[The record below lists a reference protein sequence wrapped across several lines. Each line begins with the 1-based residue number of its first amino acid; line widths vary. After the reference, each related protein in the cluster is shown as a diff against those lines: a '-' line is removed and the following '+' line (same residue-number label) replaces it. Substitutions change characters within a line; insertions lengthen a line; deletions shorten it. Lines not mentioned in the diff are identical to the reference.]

1 MHLKFKKLLI
11 VKSTTNL
18 ELHTYLIIAGEQSAD
33 NHGTSLMKAMQT
45 HTPEIEFRGIG
56 GKKMIDAGLN
66 SIEDIDKLAVMGFVE
81 VIRHLVF
88 FRKLTERVLYEIEK
102 EKPNQIIL
110 IDYPGFNL
118 RLAKK
123 IKNKF
128 DIPITYYVSPQLWA
142 WKEKRIN
149 IIKKHIDQMLVIFPF
164 EEQWYKDR
172 GVEATFVGHPIFDKW
187 TPSTKEELC
196 GLLNLNHEKKILVLY
211 PGSRLQ
217 EVKKHLPILV
227 QAAKKMK
234 DEIPSLQVILGAAP
248 QIDWTQWNLP
258 DWIQVELK
266 YPQKALECGDLAFV
280 ASGTSTVEATVF
292 GTPMIVTYKM
302 ATLSWWL
309 SKILVNVPFAG
320 MVNILAEKE
329 IMPELLQEN
338 ATVEKLSSIA
348 LSILKNPDT
357 LQKMKKDLNL
367 IQNKLNG
374 EGASKRAAIKI
385 LELVE

>member
-1 MHLKFKKLLI
+1 LA
-11 VKSTTNL
+11 TNSIYNTPPP
-18 ELHTYLIIAGEQSAD
+18 TYFIIAGEQSAD
-33 NHGTSLMKAMQT
+33 SHGALLMKAMLAQN
-45 HTPEIEFRGIG
+45 PEIEFKGIG
-56 GKKMIDAGLN
+56 GKKMTNAGLN
-66 SIEDIDKLAVMGFVE
+66 SIEDIEKLAVMGFVE
-81 VIRHLVF
+81 VIRHLGF
-88 FRKLTERVLYEIEK
+88 FRKLTEEVLSEIEK

-164 EEQWYKDR
+164 EEQWYKER
-172 GVEATFVGHPIFDKW
+172 GVKAVFVGHPIFDEW

-196 GLLNLNHEKKILVLY
+196 GLLNLNHEKQVLVLY

-217 EVKKHLPILV
+217 EVKRHLPILL
-227 QAAKKMK
+227 QATKKMK
-234 DEIPSLQVILGAAP
+234 DEIPSLQVILGAAS
-248 QIDWTQWNLP
+248 QIDWAQWDLP
-258 DWIQVELK
+258 DWIQVESK
-266 YPQKALECGDLAFV
+266 YPQKALECGDLVFV

-320 MVNILAEKE
+320 MVNILAEEE

-338 ATVEKLSSIA
+338 ATVEKLSSTA
-348 LSILKNPDT
+348 LSILNNSEI
-357 LQKMKKDLNL
+357 LQKMKEDLNL
-367 IQNKLNG
+367 IQNKLKG

-385 LELVE
+385 LELVK

>member
-1 MHLKFKKLLI
+1 LE
-11 VKSTTNL
+11 TNSIYNTSPP
-18 ELHTYLIIAGEQSAD
+18 TYFIIAGEQSAD
-33 NHGTSLMKAMQT
+33 NHGALLMKAMLAQN
-45 HTPEIEFRGIG
+45 PKIEFRGIG
-56 GKKMIDAGLN
+56 GKKMTNAGLN
-66 SIEDIDKLAVMGFVE
+66 SIEDIEKLAVMGFVE
-81 VIRHLVF
+81 IIRHLVF
-88 FRKLTERVLYEIEK
+88 FRKLTEEVLSEIEK

-149 IIKKHIDQMLVIFPF
+149 IIKKYINQMLVIFPF
-164 EEQWYKDR
+164 EEQWYKER
-172 GVEATFVGHPIFDKW
+172 GVEAVFVGHPIFDEW
-187 TPSTKEELC
+187 TPSTKEDLC
-196 GLLNLNHEKKILVLY
+196 ELLNLNHEKQVLVLY

-217 EVKKHLPILV
+217 EVKRHLPILL
-227 QAAKKMK
+227 QAAKKLK
-234 DEIPSLQVILGAAP
+234 NKIHSLQVVLGAAP

-258 DWIQVELK
+258 DWIQVESK
-266 YPQKALECGDLAFV
+266 YPQKALECGNLAFV

-320 MVNILAEKE
+320 MVNILAAEE
-329 IMPELLQEN
+329 IMPELLQKN
-338 ATVEKLSSIA
+338 ATVEKLFSTA
-348 LSILKNPDT
+348 LYILKNPDT
-357 LQKMKKDLNL
+357 LQKMKQDMNL

-374 EGASKRAAIKI
+374 KGASKRAAIKI
-385 LELVE
+385 LELVK

>member
-1 MHLKFKKLLI
+1 MA
-11 VKSTTNL
+11 TNSIYNTPPP
-18 ELHTYLIIAGEQSAD
+18 TYFIIAGEQSAD
-33 NHGTSLMKAMQT
+33 SHGALLMKAMLAQN
-45 HTPEIEFRGIG
+45 PEIEFKGIG
-56 GKKMIDAGLN
+56 GKKMTNAGLN
-66 SIEDIDKLAVMGFVE
+66 SIEDIEKLAVMGFVE
-81 VIRHLVF
+81 VIRHLGF
-88 FRKLTERVLYEIEK
+88 FRKLTEEVLSEIEK

-164 EEQWYKDR
+164 EEQWYKER
-172 GVEATFVGHPIFDKW
+172 GVKAVFVGHPIFDEW

-196 GLLNLNHEKKILVLY
+196 GLLNLNHEKQVLVLY

-217 EVKKHLPILV
+217 EVKRHLPILL
-227 QAAKKMK
+227 QATKKMK
-234 DEIPSLQVILGAAP
+234 DEIPSLQVILGAAS
-248 QIDWTQWNLP
+248 QIDWAQWDLP
-258 DWIQVELK
+258 DWIQVESK
-266 YPQKALECGDLAFV
+266 YPQKALECGDLVFV

-320 MVNILAEKE
+320 MVNILAEEE

-338 ATVEKLSSIA
+338 ATVEKLSSTA
-348 LSILKNPDT
+348 LSILNNSEI
-357 LQKMKKDLNL
+357 LQKMKEDLNL
-367 IQNKLNG
+367 IQNKLKG

-385 LELVE
+385 LELVK

>member
-1 MHLKFKKLLI
+1 
-11 VKSTTNL
+11 
-18 ELHTYLIIAGEQSAD
+18 
-33 NHGTSLMKAMQT
+33 MKAMLAQN
-45 HTPEIEFRGIG
+45 PEIEFKGIG
-56 GKKMIDAGLN
+56 GKKMTNAGLN
-66 SIEDIDKLAVMGFVE
+66 SIEDIEKLAVMGFVE
-81 VIRHLVF
+81 VIRHLGF
-88 FRKLTERVLYEIEK
+88 FRKLTEEVLSEIEK

-164 EEQWYKDR
+164 EEQWYKER
-172 GVEATFVGHPIFDKW
+172 GVKAVFVGHPIFDEW

-196 GLLNLNHEKKILVLY
+196 GLLNLNHEKQVLVLY

-217 EVKKHLPILV
+217 EVKRHLPILL
-227 QAAKKMK
+227 QATKKMK
-234 DEIPSLQVILGAAP
+234 DEIPSLQVILGAAS
-248 QIDWTQWNLP
+248 QIDWAQWDLP
-258 DWIQVELK
+258 DWIQVESK
-266 YPQKALECGDLAFV
+266 YPQKALECGDLVFV

-320 MVNILAEKE
+320 MVNILAEEE

-338 ATVEKLSSIA
+338 ATVEKLSSTA
-348 LSILKNPDT
+348 LSILNNSEI
-357 LQKMKKDLNL
+357 LQKMKEDLNL
-367 IQNKLNG
+367 IQNKLKG

-385 LELVE
+385 LELVK

>member
-1 MHLKFKKLLI
+1 LATNSIYNKPHQIYFI
-11 VKSTTNL
+11 V
-18 ELHTYLIIAGEQSAD
+18 AGEQSAD
-33 NHGTSLMKAMQT
+33 NHGALLMKAMLTQN
-45 HTPEIEFRGIG
+45 PDIEFKGIG
-56 GKKMIDAGLN
+56 GEKMTSAGLN

-81 VIRHLVF
+81 VIRHLGF
-88 FRKLTERVLYEIEK
+88 FRKLTEGVLSAIEK
-102 EKPNQIIL
+102 TRPAQIIL

-123 IKNKF
+123 IKKIF
-128 DIPITYYVSPQLWA
+128 DIPITYYISPQLWA

-172 GVEATFVGHPIFDKW
+172 GVDAIFVGHPIFDEW
-187 TPSTKEELC
+187 MPSTKEELC
-196 GLLNLNHEKKILVLY
+196 GLLSLNHENQVLVLY

-227 QAAKKMK
+227 QSAKKLK

-248 QIDWTQWNLP
+248 QINWTQWILP
-258 DWIQVELK
+258 DWIQVESK

-280 ASGTSTVEATVF
+280 ASGTSTVEAAVF

-309 SKILVNVPFAG
+309 SKMLVNVSFAG
-320 MVNILAEKE
+320 MVNILAAEE

-338 ATVEKLSSIA
+338 TTTEKLFSTA
-348 LSILKNPDT
+348 LSMLDNSEI
-357 LQKMKKDLNL
+357 LQKMKEDLIL
-367 IQNKLNG
+367 IQNKLKS
-374 EGASKRAAIKI
+374 EGASKKAAIKI
-385 LELVE
+385 LELVK

>member
-1 MHLKFKKLLI
+1 
-11 VKSTTNL
+11 
-18 ELHTYLIIAGEQSAD
+18 
-33 NHGTSLMKAMQT
+33 
-45 HTPEIEFRGIG
+45 
-56 GKKMIDAGLN
+56 
-66 SIEDIDKLAVMGFVE
+66 MGFVE

-88 FRKLTERVLYEIEK
+88 FRKLIERVLSEIEK
-102 EKPNQIIL
+102 ESPNQIIL

-128 DIPITYYVSPQLWA
+128 DIPITYYISPQLWA

-149 IIKKHIDQMLVIFPF
+149 MIKKHIDQMLVIFPF
-164 EEQWYKDR
+164 EEQWYKNR
-172 GVEATFVGHPIFDKW
+172 GVEATFVGHPIFDEW
-187 TPSTKEELC
+187 IPSTKEELC
-196 GLLNLNHEKKILVLY
+196 KLLNLNHEKKILVLY

-227 QAAKKMK
+227 QAAKILK
-234 DEIPSLQVILGAAP
+234 DKIPSIQVILGAAP
-248 QIDWTQWNLP
+248 QIDWTLWNFP
-258 DWIQVELK
+258 DWIQVESK
-266 YPQKALECGDLAFV
+266 YPQKALECGDLGFV

-338 ATVEKLSSIA
+338 ATVEKLYSTA
-348 LSILKNPDT
+348 LSILENLEI
-357 LQKMKKDLNL
+357 LQKMKEDLSL
-367 IQNKLNG
+367 IQNKLKG
-374 EGASKRAAIKI
+374 EGASIRAAIKI
-385 LELVE
+385 LELVK

>member
-1 MHLKFKKLLI
+1 LA
-11 VKSTTNL
+11 TNSIYNTPPP
-18 ELHTYLIIAGEQSAD
+18 TYFIIAGEQSAD
-33 NHGTSLMKAMQT
+33 SHGALLMKAMLAQN
-45 HTPEIEFRGIG
+45 PEIEFKGIG
-56 GKKMIDAGLN
+56 GKKMTNAGLN
-66 SIEDIDKLAVMGFVE
+66 SIEDIEKLAVMGFVE
-81 VIRHLVF
+81 VIRHLGF
-88 FRKLTERVLYEIEK
+88 FRKLTEEVLSEIEK

-164 EEQWYKDR
+164 EEQWYKER
-172 GVEATFVGHPIFDKW
+172 GVKAVFVGHPIFDEW

-196 GLLNLNHEKKILVLY
+196 GLLNLNHEKQVLVLY

-217 EVKKHLPILV
+217 EVKRHLPILL
-227 QAAKKMK
+227 QATKKMK
-234 DEIPSLQVILGAAP
+234 DEIPSLQVILGAAS
-248 QIDWTQWNLP
+248 QIDWAQWDLP
-258 DWIQVELK
+258 DWIQVESK
-266 YPQKALECGDLAFV
+266 YPQKALECGDLVFV

-320 MVNILAEKE
+320 MVNILAEEE

-338 ATVEKLSSIA
+338 ATVEKLSSTA
-348 LSILKNPDT
+348 LSILNNFEI
-357 LQKMKKDLNL
+357 LQKMKEDLNL
-367 IQNKLNG
+367 IQNKLKG

-385 LELVE
+385 LELVK

>member
-1 MHLKFKKLLI
+1 MA
-11 VKSTTNL
+11 TNSIYNTPPP
-18 ELHTYLIIAGEQSAD
+18 TYFIIAGEQSAD
-33 NHGTSLMKAMQT
+33 NHGALLMEAMLAQN
-45 HTPEIEFRGIG
+45 PEIEFKGIG
-56 GKKMIDAGLN
+56 GKKMTNAGLN

-88 FRKLTERVLYEIEK
+88 FRKLTERVLSEIEK
-102 EKPNQIIL
+102 ESPNQIIL

-123 IKNKF
+123 IKSKF

-172 GVEATFVGHPIFDKW
+172 GVEATFVGHPIFDEW

-196 GLLNLNHEKKILVLY
+196 RLLNLNHEKQILVLY

-227 QAAKKMK
+227 QAAKKLK
-234 DEIPSLQVILGAAP
+234 DEIPSIQVILGAAP

-258 DWIQVELK
+258 DWIQVESK

-385 LELVE
+385 LELVK

>member
-1 MHLKFKKLLI
+1 MINKSSPITFFI
-11 VKSTTNL
+11 V
-18 ELHTYLIIAGEQSAD
+18 AGEASGD
-33 NHGTSLMKAMQT
+33 VHGAALMTAIKKVQPESRFVGHGGDGMT
-45 HTPEIEFRGIG
+45 KEGLERMYHTNQLGI
-56 GKKMIDAGLN
+56 
-66 SIEDIDKLAVMGFVE
+66 VGFSE
-81 VIRHLVF
+81 VIKHLPF
-88 FRKLTERVLYEIEK
+88 MFNAMKRTLDRLK
-102 EKPNQIIL
+102 ELKPNRIIL

-123 IKNKF
+123 SAELR
-128 DIPITYYVSPQLWA
+128 IPITYFILPQLWA

-172 GVEATFVGHPIFDKW
+172 GVEAAFVGHPIFDEW

-227 QAAKKMK
+227 QAAKKLK
-234 DEIPSLQVILGAAP
+234 DEIPSVQIILGAAP

-258 DWIQVELK
+258 DWIQVESK

-338 ATVEKLSSIA
+338 ATVEKLYSTA
-348 LSILKNPDT
+348 LSILENPEI
-357 LQKMKKDLNL
+357 LQKMKEDLNL
-367 IQNKLNG
+367 IQNKLKG
-374 EGASKRAAIKI
+374 EGASIRAAIKI
-385 LELVE
+385 LELVK

>member
-1 MHLKFKKLLI
+1 MATNSIYNTPPPTYFI
-11 VKSTTNL
+11 V
-18 ELHTYLIIAGEQSAD
+18 AGEQSAD
-33 NHGTSLMKAMQT
+33 NHGALLMKAMLAQN
-45 HTPEIEFRGIG
+45 PKIEFKGIG
-56 GKKMIDAGLN
+56 GKKMTNAGLN

-88 FRKLTERVLYEIEK
+88 FRKLTERVLSEIEK
-102 EKPNQIIL
+102 ESPNQIIL

-142 WKEKRIN
+142 WKENRIK
-149 IIKKHIDQMLVIFPF
+149 IIKKNIDQMLVIFPF
-164 EEQWYKDR
+164 EEEWYKDR
-172 GVEATFVGHPIFDKW
+172 GVEATFVGHPIFDEW

-196 GLLNLNHEKKILVLY
+196 RLLNLNHEKQILVLY

-227 QAAKKMK
+227 QAAKKLK
-234 DEIPSLQVILGAAP
+234 DEIPSIQVILGAAP

-367 IQNKLNG
+367 IQNKLKKD
-374 EGASKRAAIKI
+374 GASKRAAIKI
-385 LELVE
+385 LELVK

>member
-1 MHLKFKKLLI
+1 MA
-11 VKSTTNL
+11 TNSIYNTPPP
-18 ELHTYLIIAGEQSAD
+18 TYFIIAGEQSAD
-33 NHGTSLMKAMQT
+33 NHGALLMEAMLAQN
-45 HTPEIEFRGIG
+45 PEIEFKGIG
-56 GKKMIDAGLN
+56 GKKMTNAGLN

-81 VIRHLVF
+81 VIRHVVF
-88 FRKLTERVLYEIEK
+88 FRKLTERVLSEIEK
-102 EKPNQIIL
+102 ESPNQIIL

-123 IKNKF
+123 IKSKF

-149 IIKKHIDQMLVIFPF
+149 IIKKHINQMLVIFPF
-164 EEQWYKDR
+164 EEQWYEDR
-172 GVEATFVGHPIFDKW
+172 GVEAAFVGHPIFDEW

-196 GLLNLNHEKKILVLY
+196 RLLNLNHEKQILVLY

-227 QAAKKMK
+227 LSAKKLK

-338 ATVEKLSSIA
+338 STVEELYSTA
-348 LSILKNPDT
+348 LSMLENSEI
-357 LQKMKKDLNL
+357 LQKMKEDLNL

-385 LELVE
+385 LELVK